1 MEQERT
7 SGNTLM
13 LIQSF
18 HFSTII
24 TQQSNWKRKVFS
36 ISCADQLIAPR
47 KIVNFNFYFT
57 LYLEIDSRWII
68 ECYEI
73 MKTKGNQEKLFCV
86 GYLWKI
92 LSVAPV
98 KGNKELN
105 RGRASEHLHRVCGW
119 RGFHNWLWE
128 LRKWKLSITLPLGS
142 KGIVKISTE
151 IRNEKIGMKSMCS
164 CWIGYKHLK
173 CSEGL
178 WPIFFLITTEE
189 KCTNVTIDAG
199 TVESRNG

>member
-1 MEQERT
+1 MEQERA

-57 LYLEIDSRWII
+57 LYLEIDSRWIR

-92 LSVAPV
+92 FSVAPV

-105 RGRASEHLHRVCGW
+105 RGRASEHLHRVGGW

-128 LRKWKLSITLPLGS
+128 LRK
-142 KGIVKISTE
+142 
-151 IRNEKIGMKSMCS
+151 
-164 CWIGYKHLK
+164 
-173 CSEGL
+173 
-178 WPIFFLITTEE
+178 
-189 KCTNVTIDAG
+189 
-199 TVESRNG
+199 